1 MIQKLHKKKVT
12 IIGMS
17 LSGTAAARLA
27 AQQGAAV
34 YVSEYADS
42 PQLRDTG
49 RRLRRHG
56 IAVELGG
63 HTPVFLRGT
72 DLMITSP
79 GVKPQAMPLV
89 WARERG
95 IALVS
100 ELEFAGWQCRIPII
114 AVTGSN
120 GKTTVTTLIGKLL
133 HDAGYRA
140 LVCGN
145 IGLPLSSVVERGIT
159 ADMIV
164 LEVSSFQMEYTPTFR
179 PRVSVVLNLTQNH
192 LDHHP
197 SLADYRAA
205 KARLVAQQ
213 RGGDCAVLNFDDRW
227 VKSLQR
233 RTRARSYFFT
243 THEKSLPA
251 AARAGIG
258 ACGIRDGWIVYQD
271 RAGVRPLVE
280 LTAIRIPGVHNQANV
295 MAGLLAVRRWRIPR
309 ASLQRTIARFKGV
322 EHRCELVG
330 RRDGI
335 AYVNDAKST
344 TVDATVKALSLY
356 PDRSVVLICGGR
368 NKGSDFRPL
377 RPLAG
382 RKVRAVVAIGEAGE
396 QLCDVFKTVTAV
408 YRETSLAGAVRRA
421 RRLAQSGMTVLLSPM
436 CASFDMFRNYEHR
449 GRVFKDLV
457 RQELQLP

>member
-1 MIQKLHKKKVT
+1 
-12 IIGMS
+12 
-17 LSGTAAARLA
+17 
-27 AQQGAAV
+27 
-34 YVSEYADS
+34 
-42 PQLRDTG
+42 
-49 RRLRRHG
+49 
-56 IAVELGG
+56 
-63 HTPVFLRGT
+63 
-72 DLMITSP
+72 
-79 GVKPQAMPLV
+79 
-89 WARERG
+89 
-95 IALVS
+95 
-100 ELEFAGWQCRIPII
+100 
-114 AVTGSN
+114 
-120 GKTTVTTLIGKLL
+120 
-133 HDAGYRA
+133 
-140 LVCGN
+140 
-145 IGLPLSSVVERGIT
+145 
-159 ADMIV
+159 
-164 LEVSSFQMEYTPTFR
+164 
-179 PRVSVVLNLTQNH
+179 VVLNLTQNH

-205 KARLVAQQ
+205 KARLVARQ

-227 VKSLQR
+227 VRSLQR

-243 THEKSLPA
+243 TREKALPA
-251 AARAGIG
+251 AGRAGAG
-258 ACGIRDGWIVYQD
+258 ACGVRDGWIVRQD
-271 RAGVRPLVE
+271 RAGLRPLVE
-280 LTAIRIPGVHNQANV
+280 LATIRIPGVHNQANV
-295 MAGLLAVRRWRIPR
+295 MASLLAVRPWRVSA
-309 ASLQRTIARFKGV
+309 ASARRTIARFKGV